1 MVFRQEWGS
10 LKTTIKTIADHTALL
25 GSDHKCCCKYCM
37 VFRQEWG
44 SLKRAINTSA
54 DHTALLGSDYKC

>member
-1 MVFRQEWGS
+1 MVFRHEWDS

-25 GSDHKCCCKYCM
+25 GSDHKCCGQYCM

-44 SLKRAINTSA
+44 TLKTTIRTVA
-54 DHTALLGSDYKC
+54 DHTAFRL